1 MIIGL
6 ASWVDQVDAQTQ
18 PSLQKLAHH
27 PQWLR
32 LLHYEHQQS
41 TFISEHFFLSPNG
54 KTDPYAE
61 LSATLQAATY
71 DIENDQHPR
80 CRFPARYL
88 WLSKQ
93 PNKPELAQIPKA
105 CHLLNAWLAEN
116 PLTQIDLILVSGYM
130 GNPASLFGHTLL
142 KLPNTQKQDLFSSTI
157 NYGAQVPPDENIFR
171 YIFKGIFGGYTAQFT
186 DSYYYNAD
194 LMYGHTEQRDSWTFT
209 LKLTPTQRTLLQYHL
224 WEVLHQQK
232 ILLSYQ
238 KLCL

>member
-1 MIIGL
+1 MQHQYSPLFIRGFLILIIGL

-130 GNPASLFGHTLL
+130 GNPASLFGHTEVDPL
-142 KLPNTQKQDLFSSTI
+142 
-157 NYGAQVPPDENIFR
+157 
-171 YIFKGIFGGYTAQFT
+171 
-186 DSYYYNAD
+186 
-194 LMYGHTEQRDSWTFT
+194 SWTG
-209 LKLTPTQRTLLQYHL
+209 
-224 WEVLHQQK
+224 
-232 ILLSYQ
+232 LS
-238 KLCL
+238 L